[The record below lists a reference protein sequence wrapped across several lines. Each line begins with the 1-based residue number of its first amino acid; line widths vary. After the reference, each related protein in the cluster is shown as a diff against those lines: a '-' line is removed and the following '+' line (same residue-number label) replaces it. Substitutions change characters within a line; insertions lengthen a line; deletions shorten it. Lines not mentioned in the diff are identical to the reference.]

1 MKNNYEILKK
11 SKMEFSKK
19 EIKKIDKYLE
29 KSNFKTT
36 CKILKEILQV
46 ASIRENKQ
54 KIKVKNGFIF

>member
-1 MKNNYEILKK
+1 
-11 SKMEFSKK
+11 MEFSKK
-19 EIKKIDKYLE
+19 EIKKIDKYLK

-54 KIKVKNGFIF
+54 KLKVKNGFIF